1 MEVTIKGFITWR
13 QYEWE
18 DKPTY
23 HFSMYNPQELNIS
36 DEFMVMEHSITV
48 DVPADFD
55 PRPAQ
60 IAALNEQK
68 KKIREKYLEKVA
80 EIEERI
86 SKLLAISHTPAQT
99 NDVPF

>member
-1 MEVTIKGFITWR
+1 MQVTINGFITWR

-18 DKPTY
+18 NKPTY
-23 HFSMYNPQELNIS
+23 SFSMYNPQELHIN
-36 DEFMVMEHSITV
+36 DEFVVMEHSITV
-48 DVPADFD
+48 DVPEQFD

-60 IAALNEQK
+60 VAALREQK
-68 KKIREKYLEKVA
+68 QKLREKYLEAVA

-86 SKLLAISHTPAQT
+86 SKLLALSHTPAQT